1 MHYYVIKFFQCLA
14 ASQWFCRGTL
24 VSSTNKAD
32 RHDITEILLEMALS
46 MKHTVYIKKYT
57 CVSENIQ
64 FKQKYWFSNT

>member
-1 MHYYVIKFFQCLA
+1 MHYYVLKFFQCLA

-46 MKHTVYIKKYT
+46 TITQTLNHNELITIL
-57 CVSENIQ
+57 
-64 FKQKYWFSNT
+64 